1 MNKDLKHRIFDIPQ
15 NILDKIN
22 HTIVGLEGKNVRGIQ
37 RAKKLLGDKKVKY
50 GQLKRII
57 HDLQNIDKVNDRI
70 KYELA
75 GGDLMDK
82 WGKPFLDGERDL
94 ISDRKDS
101 RKRADDIGGL
111 TGERKNSHIKKHTK
125 KPDFLPPLNM
135 IKSNSHK
142 SSISSLKLGK
152 LFEDE
157 IKKIKKLIIY

>member
-22 HTIVGLEGKNVRGIQ
+22 HTIVGLQGKNVRGIQ

-70 KYELA
+70 KYELS

-111 TGERKNSHIKKHTK
+111 TGERKNSYIKKHTK